1 MSETPTTEVIEEAIP
16 TQPDIPDS
24 ASEIQ
29 KKLQQQAGLGDTP
42 AVLPTG
48 TKYETTD
55 LEVKDDELI
64 GEQDKLTEKTL
75 TADQIDYAFDITP
88 PQATAAQKYEAQTV
102 DGTPEAIAAKGT
114 LSSEA
119 IIGDIQGQVSERA
132 IAKAATEELDEKATV
147 RYQLGELFK
156 SFEEGGEPPAWA
168 SPAVRNVTA
177 MMQSRGLGSSSM
189 AAAAM
194 TQAVMEAGIP
204 IAKADADKYQ
214 QIQLTNLNNKQQA
227 VLQNAM
233 TFAAMDKANLDARMT
248 AAVNN
253 ARAFLQL
260 DITNLTNEQ
269 KTNELDYQ
277 GKLQALFKNQAAD
290 NAAAQFNAKSQN
302 QIDTFFAQLE
312 ASVETSNANR
322 EAATAQFN
330 INEANAMKQY
340 TASLNNERDKFNSE
354 MSLQVEQSNAQWR
367 RDVNTANTAA
377 ENEANRIN
385 AQNLYN
391 LTNASQAAVWQAYRD
406 DISWAL
412 QYAENKEQRSH
423 QYALLALEQSGNMD
437 IYEQKALYDAM
448 TELGK
453 GLLLKWFND

>member
-1 MSETPTTEVIEEAIP
+1 MSET
-16 TQPDIPDS
+16 TQPGVD
-24 ASEIQ
+24 SEI
-29 KKLQQQAGLGDTP
+29 KTKLQEQAGLGDQPATLPEGTTYTP
-42 AVLPTG
+42 TAKTV
-48 TKYETTD
+48 EA
-55 LEVKDDELI
+55 DELVT
-64 GEQDKLTEKTL
+64 GPVPLEAKEV
-75 TADQIDYAFDITP
+75 TADQVTDTFDVVP
-88 PQATAAQKYEAQTV
+88 PQKTAAAKYEAQTIE
-102 DGTPEAIAAKGT
+102 GTPEAIAAKGT

-119 IIGDIQGQVSERA
+119 VIGDIQGQVSEQS
-132 IAKAATEELDEKATV
+132 IAQAATGELDERATV
-147 RYQLGELFK
+147 RYQLEELYK

-214 QIQLTNLNNKQQA
+214 QIQLTNLNNQQQA
-227 VLQNAM
+227 ALQNAM

-253 ARAFLQL
+253 AKAFLQMDL
-260 DITNLTNEQ
+260 TNLTNEQ
-269 KTNELDYQ
+269 KTNEINYQ
-277 GKLQALFKNQAAD
+277 GKLQTLFKNQAAE

-312 ASVETSNANR
+312 ASIETSNANR
-322 EAATAQFN
+322 DAATAQFN
-330 INEANAMKQY
+330 VSESNAMKQF
-340 TASLNNERDKFNSE
+340 TASLNDERDKFNSN
-354 MSLQVEQSNAQWR
+354 MALQVEQSNAQWR

-377 ENEANRIN
+377 DNEANRIN

-391 LTNASQAAVWQAYRD
+391 LTNASQAALWQAYRD
-406 DISWAL
+406 DVSWAL
-412 QYAENKEQRSH
+412 QYAENKEQRQH

-437 IYEQKALYDAM
+437 IYEQKATYDAM

-453 GLLLKWFND
+453 GLLLNWFDDQKSGQQL

>member
-1 MSETPTTEVIEEAIP
+1 MSET
-16 TQPDIPDS
+16 TQPGVD
-24 ASEIQ
+24 SEI
-29 KKLQQQAGLGDTP
+29 KTKLQEQAGLGDQPATLPEGTTYTP
-42 AVLPTG
+42 TAKTV
-48 TKYETTD
+48 EQ
-55 LEVKDDELI
+55 EELI
-64 GEQDKLTEKTL
+64 SGPQPLQDQQI
-75 TADQIDYAFDITP
+75 TAETVANTFDVTP
-88 PQATAAQKYEAQTV
+88 PQKTAAAKYEAQTIE
-102 DGTPEAIAAKGT
+102 GTPEAIAAKGT

-119 IIGDIQGQVSERA
+119 VIGDIQGQVSEQS
-132 IAKAATEELDEKATV
+132 IAQAATGELDERATV
-147 RYQLGELFK
+147 RYQLGELYK

-194 TQAVMEAGIP
+194 TQAIMEAGIP

-214 QIQLTNLNNKQQA
+214 QIQLTNLNNQQQA
-227 VLQNAM
+227 ALQNAM

-253 ARAFLQL
+253 ARNFLQM

-269 KTNELDYQ
+269 KTNEINYQ
-277 GKLQALFKNQAAD
+277 GKLQTLFKNQAAD

-312 ASVETSNANR
+312 ASIETSNANR
-322 EAATAQFN
+322 DAATAQFN
-330 INEANAMKQY
+330 VSESNAMKQF
-340 TASLNNERDKFNSE
+340 TASMNDERDKFNSN
-354 MSLQVEQSNAQWR
+354 MALQVEQSNAQWR

-377 ENEANRIN
+377 DNEANRIN

-391 LTNASQAAVWQAYRD
+391 LTNASQAALWQAYRD
-406 DISWAL
+406 DVSWAL
-412 QYAENKEQRSH
+412 QYAENKEQRQH

-437 IYEQKALYDAM
+437 IYEQKATYDAM

-453 GLLLKWFND
+453 GLLLNWFDK

>member
-1 MSETPTTEVIEEAIP
+1 MSETPTQPGVDPAIKE
-16 TQPDIPDS
+16 QL
-24 ASEIQ
+24 A
-29 KKLQQQAGLGDTP
+29 QQAGLGDQPAALPEGTTYTP
-42 AVLPTG
+42 TAKTV
-48 TKYETTD
+48 EQ
-55 LEVKDDELI
+55 EELI
-64 GEQDKLTEKTL
+64 SGPQPLQDQQI
-75 TADQIDYAFDITP
+75 TAETVADTFDVTP
-88 PQATAAQKYEAQTV
+88 PQKTAAAKYEAQTIE
-102 DGTPEAIAAKGT
+102 GTPEAIAAKGT

-119 IIGDIQGQVSERA
+119 VIGDIQGQVSEQS
-132 IAKAATEELDEKATV
+132 IAQAATGELDERATV
-147 RYQLGELFK
+147 RYQLGELYK

-194 TQAVMEAGIP
+194 TQAIMEAGIP

-214 QIQLTNLNNKQQA
+214 QIQLTNLNNQQQA
-227 VLQNAM
+227 ALQNAM
-233 TFAAMDKANLDARMT
+233 TYAAMDKANLDARMT

-253 ARAFLQL
+253 ARNFLQM

-269 KTNELDYQ
+269 KTNEINYQ
-277 GKLQALFKNQAAD
+277 GKLQTLFNNQAAD
-290 NAAAQFNAKSQN
+290 NAAEQFNAKSQN

-312 ASVETSNANR
+312 SSVEISNANR
-322 EAATAQFN
+322 NSATAQFN
-330 INEANAMKQY
+330 VSQSNAMKQF
-340 TASLNNERDKFNSE
+340 TASMNDERDKFNSN
-354 MSLQVEQSNAQWR
+354 MALQVEQSNAQWR

-391 LTNASQAAVWQAYRD
+391 LTNASQAALWQAYRD
-406 DISWAL
+406 DVSWAL
-412 QYAENKEQRSH
+412 QYAENKEQRQH

-437 IYEQKALYDAM
+437 IYEQKATYDAM

-453 GLLLKWFND
+453 GLMLKWFG